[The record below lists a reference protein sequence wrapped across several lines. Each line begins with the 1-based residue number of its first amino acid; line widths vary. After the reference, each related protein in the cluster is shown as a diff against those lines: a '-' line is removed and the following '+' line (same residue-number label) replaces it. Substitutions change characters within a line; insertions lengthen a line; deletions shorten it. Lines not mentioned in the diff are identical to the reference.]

1 MYIKTMIQGLMNFLW
16 KTAPSKSMIVIYRN
30 HLLKHLKF
38 KWSLLPKL
46 WVNFWH
52 QKFFQGN
59 GAICSVNWRSV
70 RHQTKLR
77 HKQKRESQK
86 NVPFKLCKIYL
97 QQIIYLKVSCCY
109 IVLDIVFLFVCLFY
123 WIFLFCFRCCCFC
136 SSVSSSLK
144 LTLTSL
150 TFLIKAIFVV

>member
-16 KTAPSKSMIVIYRN
+16 KTTPSKFMIVIYRN

-109 IVLDIVFLFVCLFY
+109 IVLDIVFFICLFVLLDFFALFSLLLFLFFCLFK
-123 WIFLFCFRCCCFC
+123 FKVDFD
-136 SSVSSSLK
+136 
-144 LTLTSL
+144 
-150 TFLIKAIFVV
+150 